1 MNKPI
6 ADLQSQL
13 GSAREAGYAEDS
25 ALIKSLV
32 AEIEKAIDAQNRLG
46 DSAAEVAKS
55 VAERILREAG
65 DKPEAQITRAFTLI
79 LQRLPAAGEIET
91 CLPLWRDR
99 SLAEVCR
106 VLLNTSEFLVVD

>member
-1 MNKPI
+1 METFDQPDNFESCTRRLESTGAPQALTLMNHP
-6 ADLQSQL
+6 LT
-13 GSAREAGYAEDS
+13 
-25 ALIKSLV
+25 
-32 AEIEKAIDAQNRLG
+32 
-46 DSAAEVAKS
+46 AEVAKS